1 MGSSGSLT
9 NHLVKG
15 KQKERKQSLFAN
27 EPSPGS
33 PAKAV
38 KTVTEEA
45 ESSQKKGP
53 LGAPVLSTSDPQI
66 LMEEAED
73 EEDEATPFQV
83 GEPTPDET
91 SPGAEESKLWDDETR
106 RNGDSKSPLYG
117 SGGEDE
123 FQNPWEGRS

>member
-1 MGSSGSLT
+1 M
-9 NHLVKG
+9 
-15 KQKERKQSLFAN
+15 RKQSLLAN

-33 PAKAV
+33 PAKPI

-45 ESSQKKGP
+45 KSSQKNGP
-53 LGAPVLSTSDPQI
+53 LGAPVLSTSDPQV

-73 EEDEATPFQV
+73 EEDEATSFQV
-83 GEPTPDET
+83 GASTHDET
-91 SPGAEESKLWDDETR
+91 SPGAEESRLWNDEA
-106 RNGDSKSPLYG
+106 RNNGKSPLYG